1 MRAKEIKALNDFN
14 VVVEGNLALGE
25 NQGEGSLRVVE
36 YIEPTSY
43 DLDAILSSITDSYG
57 IIEIEQVPE
66 VLMDIDLPS
75 LAVLASNSYGLVERA
90 HEPTYMTDVDVTA
103 IFSQVVEGYG
113 LVERAHEST
122 YMTDVDVPAT
132 LTQVTEGYG
141 LVERAHEPTY
151 MTDVDLN
158 TISVDIQ
165 TSYGLVER
173 AHEPTYMTD
182 VDLPSIMT
190 SINSSY
196 GLMEREDVS
205 TYMTDVD
212 VPDISVQVSD
222 SYGLVE
228 RAHEPTYMTDVD
240 VPEIS
245 TQVSDSYGLVERAH
259 EPTYM
264 TDVDVPPIETS
275 ANNQYGI
282 VERNQIATY
291 LTDTDLPFILSSVE
305 NSYGI
310 IELDW
315 EINNI
320 TREYE
325 SDGNALG
332 TLSFDDSIV
341 MAMTDTVNPTATNL
355 GTIENV
361 LIEATFGRFSGNL
374 VIDLDPFTT
383 VDDGETKV
391 INLESSSPPQSGS
404 VTIDGTEVTYVP
416 NANFLGTDWFGFSVT
431 GTVNNISQT
440 SGVALCYVKRINEPH
455 QYVVNNSGNS
465 LYDLTFQ
472 DTIDNANT
480 GVINQPQP
488 AFESQPSVIEITKSQ
503 SKTFQIDARDYVTA
517 SITSAPSQGS
527 LSIYSQGS
535 GQDGPTFS
543 YTPPVGVPVDHNNI
557 DEDFTIKLVG
567 SDPAVSFVSS
577 TFTLRLI
584 NSPPSI
590 EDFTIS
596 GNEDENSSEWI
607 GQASDTVRWFPVSDV
622 NNDDLYVEIV
632 TQPSHGSVEV
642 TQDTLRYRYTPNL
655 NYHGSDSFTYKVR
668 ELANSNWSAV
678 KTATITV
685 NSVYDNPTGQSL
697 DGTANEGSFITY
709 TMSGS
714 SVEVD
719 NSTLKF
725 QLLTNPTES
734 GNVIGHLE
742 TPNGNTALAVG
753 ESSPLLSSG
762 VVELHPTSSDYYGS
776 GYFTYRVVDPNP
788 NPDVYSGS
796 ITAGF
801 TFNNVNDPPTATAVN
816 QQVNEDTLTTITFG
830 YADDD
835 GGPGPYTYTISEQPS
850 NGTLSGGCLTTNTVA
865 NVNYQSDPNYVGSDS
880 FKYTVNDGSA
890 TSASATVNLN
900 VQNVPDVPSAQD
912 LTVSLDE
919 DEVKQFTIPADDP
932 DPNGQG
938 GKDDLVVLWT
948 QAPAHG
954 TLTLIGGGTIG
965 VDAGLVYSY
974 TPEEHNNSNTFA
986 DYYVWDGTFLDPSG
1000 NTDINTSGGLANRRV
1015 SGQKRITF
1023 NITAINDPPTYDNW
1037 TFSAAESNT
1046 DATDVF
1052 HIELAGETRSNWSD
1066 PDDTSHWWVITEI
1079 GKGYFTRD
1087 KADGTTETITTS
1099 ALPYT
1104 LWSGG
1109 YSSSYHEIYWTP
1121 DEANWNGSTH
1131 IKYKMYDGE
1140 VYGDVK
1146 TITINIAATNDA
1158 PTGGTQN
1165 LSVAED
1171 SSYTLVTLAMS
1182 DVENDTCKIG
1192 IVGWPQGGE
1201 LFYLSTGNYVQ
1212 LDNNSPYLPNGET
1225 EIYFKPIAD
1234 YTGDSDWT
1242 YKIYETQGSLTSIDY
1257 TIDTVITPVNDP
1269 PELSGGST
1277 DTNEDT
1283 YVDITLT
1290 ATDNETPTYD
1300 LTYRIENLNNL
1311 NGTLQDANNLGS
1323 VLTNTSTT
1331 SSTVRYTPTPNFN
1344 GTTSFTWNAHDGTEW
1359 SPTDAT
1365 EAIEVI
1371 AVNDPPT
1378 AANIE
1383 INVDEDIPTDGKV
1396 TITLSGSDVEGDSLT
1411 YVIKELPD
1419 NGDLI
1424 HPNDNSS
1431 VEANEVLD
1439 GNTVIYQVD
1448 PNFNGTDTFRYLT
1461 NDGDLDSTGD
1471 WATVT
1476 INVAAVDDPPVANNS
1491 QVSVVEDTPTSFN
1504 PSYAEVDGDSV
1515 IISFANNGQTQEG
1528 GQVAVDGSGWKY
1540 TPPANFNGS
1549 DQIEWTVTDD
1559 ITNGSSSSAT
1569 ISFSVSAVEDLPTV
1583 PASQIVNYYED
1594 ESVTFTI
1601 QGYDPD
1607 IPYETDEISSINL
1620 HDFHPDWGASTLVG
1634 PSNKSLEWT
1643 FNRNIANNYDNVWV
1657 DYSITDNASNQSGQG
1672 RVHFQGQSVDDPV
1685 VWSVFPTNDTVSG
1698 NENSAISFTAT
1709 GTDVDGTTVTH
1720 GIEATP
1726 SKTSGTSSNTP
1737 TLTETSDGA
1746 YSLSAV
1752 GDGSWNGTCQV
1763 YADNG
1768 AGDKIVKTITIDI
1781 DAVNDPPS
1789 TPDRSYAIDEDTSH
1803 TVDFNAV
1810 MSDEE
1815 TTNPNLTLTVHTNPN
1830 NGSVSVDGMNFT
1842 YTPSTN
1848 WYGSD
1853 YYVYRV
1859 SDGVNEDT
1867 GIISY
1872 TVSSKNDAP
1881 TATPYSNSVNE
1892 DTSLDVYLGGA
1903 DVDSNNLTYTITT
1916 NPSHSSVWNHITGNR
1931 WQYQGAS
1938 NYHGQD
1944 SFAWKVSDGSLEASS
1959 TGSITINSIDD
1970 PIAWLTTEDYTV
1982 TINEDN
1988 TDEITRGAVD
1998 ADHTVTLSV
2007 DYHPRDSGG
2016 AQRGTLQNTTG
2027 STWKYTPPANWHGTA
2042 EGRIKASST
2051 SGTIYKL
2058 MTYTVQSVEDYP
2070 FANPVSVSTNEDT
2083 AVAITLSGSDADGD
2097 AITFDI
2103 VGGPSTGS
2111 LTNSNGSI
2119 GAGSTNV
2126 GSSVTYTPNLN
2137 SDANDSFTYKAKDS
2151 NDNLSESATVSI
2163 TVNAVDDVPVANA
2176 VAISTDEDTAVAIT
2190 LDGVD
2195 PEDAITG
2202 YAISENPSN
2211 GTLGEISNGTVTYT
2225 PNENWNGTDTFK
2237 YTATSQSG
2245 TSDDGTVTVTVTAV
2259 SDKPVASE
2267 TDKTINESGSVAID
2281 LLAGTSDDGLD
2292 ITGVNVI
2299 SITADSGYWDNYSTG
2314 ATTVTTRTYYAPSTQ
2329 PTTGVEASVT
2339 YKISDSAGVWS
2350 DNNTVDITVN
2360 YVDDAPYI
2368 STSGSMGTGRYRGET
2383 WTKQWSASDEEGH
2396 TISWSGTG
2404 VNSTGYQ
2411 TITVPSSATFDTWY
2425 WADQVTAEA
2434 NNQTATARMYGFIV
2448 DRTPTATNST
2458 ATTAFET
2465 AKTVTVNSG
2474 NIDPGQTHTY
2484 TVLSG
2489 SGDAN
2494 ASHSIS
2500 GKDLTY
2506 TPSSGFS
2513 DVHTVTWKVE
2523 DASGKSDTATVAF
2536 TVNPPVRLD
2545 DPSVSLGDSTDN
2557 DWDDTSVTLSGSFS
2571 GETGWTIDETTV
2583 AVSNSNASAVVNGNN
2598 VDATKLAGD
2607 SGGSCEVTITRKYV
2621 QTNYNS
2627 YTAEISDDATLSWA
2641 ARPSNPGQPTYYQ
2654 TVFVGGGE
2662 SATSE
2667 AINGTT
2673 IIIKSYLYNSPAS
2686 SSFSNHYAFGSSSW
2700 SGYDSV
2706 SSLLGVVDQQGTG
2719 LSSIAQL
2726 AITMDN
2732 PFTGVSVPGAQ
2743 TIGLSVPWT
2752 YEPGGH
2758 SGTFTKT
2765 LTLYYCHL
2773 EDTPVKLLDG
2783 STKLVKDLVA
2793 GDILPTKSFS
2803 PSGEQSDISLMY
2815 GEFSDN
2821 NILSL
2826 YDSGTVVT
2834 GISIHEHKGFF
2845 SINSKY
2851 NLTDRHPLF
2860 VKDGDLWRWKRV
2872 IDIKVGDILYKT
2884 DGEHELV
2891 EVIYRHTNLSNV
2903 VMVHVEEE
2911 DVYIA
2916 QGLLHHNK

>member
-1 MRAKEIKALNDFN
+1 MAG
-14 VVVEGNLALGE
+14 V
-25 NQGEGSLRVVE
+25 
-36 YIEPTSY
+36 
-43 DLDAILSSITDSYG
+43 TDSYG
-57 IIEIEQVPE
+57 IVEKEDVPISLLNVDVDPVSAEVIDGYGIAERELVPVSLLNVDVDPILAHVVESYGVIERDYESITLLNVDVDP
-66 VLMDIDLPS
+66 
-75 LAVLASNSYGLVERA
+75 VLADVIDGYGVIERDNV
-90 HEPTYMTDVDVTA
+90 PISLLNVDVDPVSA
-103 IFSQVVEGYG
+103 EVIDGYG
-113 LVERAHEST
+113 IIEKDREPITLLNV
-122 YMTDVDVPAT
+122 DVDPVSAE
-132 LTQVTEGYG
+132 VIDGYG
-141 LVERAHEPTY
+141 IIEKDYESITL
-151 MTDVDLN
+151 LN
-158 TISVDIQ
+158 
-165 TSYGLVER
+165 
-173 AHEPTYMTD
+173 
-182 VDLPSIMT
+182 
-190 SINSSY
+190 
-196 GLMEREDVS
+196 
-205 TYMTDVD
+205 VD
-212 VPDISVQVSD
+212 VVGIF
-222 SYGLVE
+222 
-228 RAHEPTYMTDVD
+228 
-240 VPEIS
+240 
-245 TQVSDSYGLVERAH
+245 
-259 EPTYM
+259 
-264 TDVDVPPIETS
+264 
-275 ANNQYGI
+275 AN
-282 VERNQIATY
+282 AT
-291 LTDTDLPFILSSVE
+291 

-404 VTIDGTEVTYVP
+404 VTINGNGTEVTYVP

-607 GQASDTVRWFPVSDV
+607 GQASNTVRWFPVSDV

-632 TQPSHGSVEV
+632 TQPSHGSVEL

-865 NVNYQSDPNYVGSDS
+865 NVDYQSDPNYVGSDS

-1087 KADGTTETITTS
+1087 KDDGTTETITTS

-1146 TITINIAATNDA
+1146 TITINIDATNDA

-1192 IVGWPQGGE
+1192 IEGWPQGGE

-1212 LDNNSPYLPNGET
+1212 LDNNNPYLPNGET

-1257 TIDTVITPVNDP
+1257 TIDTVITPINDP

-1359 SPTDAT
+1359 SATDAT

-1569 ISFSVSAVEDLPTV
+1569 ISFSVSAVEDSPTV
-1583 PASQIVNYYED
+1583 PASQIVDYNED

-1872 TVSSKNDAP
+1872 VVSSKNDAP
-1881 TATPYSNSVNE
+1881 TATAYSNSVNE

-1944 SFAWKVSDGSLEASS
+1944 SFAWKVSDGDLEASS
-1959 TGSITINSIDD
+1959 TGLITINSVDD

-1988 TDEITRGAVD
+1988 TDETTKGAVD

-2007 DYHPRDSGG
+2007 DYHPRESDGSGG
-2016 AQRGTLQNTTG
+2016 FIQRGILENTTG

-2070 FANPVSVSTNEDT
+2070 SADAVSVSTNEDT

-2097 AITFDI
+2097 DITFNI
-2103 VGGPSTGS
+2103 ITAPTTGS
-2111 LTNSNGSI
+2111 LSNSDGSV
-2119 GAGSTNV
+2119 GPGSTNV

-2137 SDANDSFTYKAKDS
+2137 SDADDSFTYKAKDS
-2151 NDNLSESATVSI
+2151 KDNLSESATVSI
-2163 TVNAVDDVPVANA
+2163 TVTAVDDGPVANA
-2176 VAISTDEDTAVAIT
+2176 VAVYTDEDTAIAIT
-2190 LDGVD
+2190 LDGED

-2211 GTLGEISNGTVTYT
+2211 GTLGEISSGTVTYT
-2225 PNENWNGTDTFK
+2225 PTANWNGNDTFE

-2245 TSDDGTVTVTVTAV
+2245 TSSAGTVTVTVNAV

-2360 YVDDAPYI
+2360 YVDDYPYI

-2383 WTKQWSASDEEGH
+2383 WNKQWSASDEEGH

-2425 WADQVTAEA
+2425 WADQVEATA

-2448 DRTPTATNST
+2448 DRTPTASNTPGKV
-2458 ATTAFET
+2458 TTAFET

-2484 TVLSG
+2484 TALSG

-2494 ASHSIS
+2494 ASHSFS
-2500 GKDLTY
+2500 GDDLTY
-2506 TPSSGFS
+2506 TPGDGYSG
-2513 DVHTVTWKVE
+2513 DHTVTWKVE
-2523 DASGKSDTATVAF
+2523 DASGKSDTATVTF
-2536 TVNPPVRLD
+2536 TVGDPPDL
-2545 DPSVSLGDSTDN
+2545 PTPTVSLASSTGN
-2557 DWDDTSVTLSGSFS
+2557 SWFTSTVPLVATVNGSS
-2571 GETGWTIDETTV
+2571 GWTLDE
-2583 AVSNSNASAVVNGNN
+2583 SSSS
-2598 VDATKLAGD
+2598 
-2607 SGGSCEVTITRKYV
+2607 SGGSGTSTSVATGPEVHVTRNGSPNAAVTDTVSITLK
-2621 QTNYNS
+2621 
-2627 YTAEISDDATLSWA
+2627 
-2641 ARPSNPGQPTYYQ
+2641 YYQ
-2654 TVFVGGGE
+2654 TNKPSHVE
-2662 SATSE
+2662 TITNSNTAT
-2667 AINGTT
+2667 
-2673 IIIKSYLYNSPAS
+2673 AS
-2686 SSFSNHYAFGSSSW
+2686 WDARPYHNYPPETASGFSGNNGSSSSYSI
-2700 SGYDSV
+2700 SG
-2706 SSLLGVVDQQGTG
+2706 
-2719 LSSIAQL
+2719 SSIAIL
-2726 AITMDN
+2726 
-2732 PFTGVSVPGAQ
+2732 
-2743 TIGLSVPWT
+2743 
-2752 YEPGGH
+2752 
-2758 SGTFTKT
+2758 TFTRSLISSTGGNNAYTSNALSYGSGGFSVSGNLSTYQTGSYTDGVGASTIDWIK
-2765 LTLYYCHL
+2765 LTS
-2773 EDTPVKLLDG
+2773 TGGG
-2783 STKLVKDLVA
+2783 STGSDYTTVTYSRSYTVA
-2793 GDILPTKSFS
+2793 DPNGH
-2803 PSGEQSDISLMY
+2803 G
-2815 GEFSDN
+2815 
-2821 NILSL
+2821 
-2826 YDSGTVVT
+2826 GTVT
-2834 GISIHEHKGFF
+2834 GS
-2845 SINSKY
+2845 
-2851 NLTDRHPLF
+2851 
-2860 VKDGDLWRWKRV
+2860 W
-2872 IDIKVGDILYKT
+2872 
-2884 DGEHELV
+2884 
-2891 EVIYRHTNLSNV
+2891 NV
-2903 VMVHVEEE
+2903 
-2911 DVYIA
+2911 Y
-2916 QGLLHHNK
+2916 HH